1 MAVDLEWND
10 LCQATGAFT
19 PAEMAAGCPVMVT
32 LAQFAAMQRPCKRG
46 DKTGR
51 HSQRVLMDAMQAAC
65 TAGELEHTTETKQ
78 AQPHKARYVVV
89 KEDDGDAFASN
100 GFPALR
106 FARQW

>member
-10 LCQATGAFT
+10 LCQETGAFT

-46 DKTGR
+46 DKTGH

-65 TAGELEHTTETKQ
+65 TAGELDHTTEIKEVKPQQVRRVVNTYRDDTPG
-78 AQPHKARYVVV
+78 AGFWAAR
-89 KEDDGDAFASN
+89 
-100 GFPALR
+100 GFT
-106 FARQW
+106 RQW